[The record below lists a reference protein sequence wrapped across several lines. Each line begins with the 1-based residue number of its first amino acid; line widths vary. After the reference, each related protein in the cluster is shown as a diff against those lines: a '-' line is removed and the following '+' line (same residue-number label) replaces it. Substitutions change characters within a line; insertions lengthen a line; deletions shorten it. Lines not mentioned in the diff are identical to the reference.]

1 MGMTRYGCGEKA
13 YIPICGAD
21 GAAARNRQIA
31 VCSFIRARS
40 QARAIFEP
48 CGAFEWVALF
58 YLGLS
63 GALMLIFHK
72 NLAHPA

>member
-1 MGMTRYGCGEKA
+1 MGMTRFGCGETA
-13 YIPICGAD
+13 YVAMCGGE
-21 GAAARNRQIA
+21 GATARNRQISA
-31 VCSFIRARS
+31 CSFIRAWS